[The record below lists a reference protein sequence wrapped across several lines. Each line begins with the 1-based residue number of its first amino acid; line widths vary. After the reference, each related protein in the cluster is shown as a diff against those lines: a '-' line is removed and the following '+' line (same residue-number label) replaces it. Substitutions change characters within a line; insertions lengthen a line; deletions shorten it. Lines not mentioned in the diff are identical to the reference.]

1 MLYHSLTLNGS
12 KNKQAARE
20 AAIANLPPV
29 YHSPLERYDREILNT
44 PVEDAARL
52 VRKGEWKP
60 VDILRAYGKRAIKA
74 HEQTNCLTEVMI
86 LDAEEWLGRSLASDG
101 DDDDMGDDAGGR
113 INLNGQLAGIPVSLK
128 DMTNV
133 KGYDSCI
140 GYSKLANKP
149 AEHNAP
155 IIRLLEDAGAVPFVK
170 TNVPVT
176 LLSFECANDVSAHLS
191 LPMRDAQG
199 LIKRRYGEQQR
210 TRTSKGTRLA
220 GPAAEKQRC

>member
-29 YHSPLERYDREILNT
+29 YHSPLEQYDREILNT

-60 VDILRAYGKRAIKA
+60 IDILRAYGKRAIKA

-86 LDAEEWLGRSLASDG
+86 LDAEEWLRRSRASDG
-101 DDDDMGDDAGGR
+101 DDGDTGGDVGGG
-113 INLNGQLAGIPVSLK
+113 INLSGQLAGIPVSLK
-128 DMTNV
+128 DTINV

-140 GYSKLANKP
+140 GYSGLANKP
-149 AEHNAP
+149 AGHNAP

-176 LLSFECANDVSAHLS
+176 LMSFESANDVSAHLS
-191 LPMRDAQG
+191 SRKWDAQE
-199 LIKRRYGEQQR
+199 LIKRRYGGQQR
-210 TRTSKGTRLA
+210 TRTSKGTRPA
-220 GPAAEKQRC
+220 GPPAGKQRC

>member
-1 MLYHSLTLNGS
+1 MLYHSLTPNDS

-29 YHSPLERYDREILNT
+29 YHSPLEQYDREILNT
-44 PVEDAARL
+44 PVEDAARR

-60 VDILRAYGKRAIKA
+60 IDILRAYGKRAIKA

-86 LDAEEWLGRSLASDG
+86 LDAEEWLGRSLARDG
-101 DDDDMGDDAGGR
+101 DDGDTGGGVGE
-113 INLNGQLAGIPVSLK
+113 INLNGPLAGIPVSLK
-128 DMTNV
+128 DTINV

-140 GYSKLANKP
+140 GYSKFANKP

-155 IIRLLEDAGAVPFVK
+155 LIRLLEDAGAVPFVK

-176 LLSFECANDVSAHLS
+176 LLSFESANDVSAHFSFLKW
-191 LPMRDAQG
+191 DAQE
-199 LIKRRYGEQQR
+199 LIKRRYGGRQR

-220 GPAAEKQRC
+220 GPPVEKQRC